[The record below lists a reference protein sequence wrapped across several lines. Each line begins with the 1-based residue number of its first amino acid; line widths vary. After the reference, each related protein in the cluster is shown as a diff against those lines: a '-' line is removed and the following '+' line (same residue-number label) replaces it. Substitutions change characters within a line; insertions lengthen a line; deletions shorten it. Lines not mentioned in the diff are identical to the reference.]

1 MDDSTTSSRTES
13 SGTTSTTIP
22 PVFDPSPA
30 PDGGFGHNVR
40 MLVASPLA
48 WILGIPLV
56 IMAIVAVVFAFWTRP
71 YYALAPGS
79 VRETTERVEVNGAD
93 VFLPRG
99 EIGFVTVSL
108 VERVTMWEYIRAS
121 LDESVDLVPEEVI
134 NGDGTAEEKREE
146 DRRRMQDS
154 KDDATVVALE
164 YLGYEV
170 PRVGLGVEVAGL
182 IECMPA
188 EGVLVTGDLIL
199 SVDNEP
205 TPLRIDLVNILGDKE
220 PGDSVELRV
229 DRITDGSIELVTL
242 DLGRSD
248 DPCLPAPEGEAGEA
262 GAEGQPEP
270 EPEPLRPMLGISLAQ
285 ADLVDFDLPIDVQI
299 DSDRVGGPSAGLAFT
314 LAIMDVLT
322 EGELTGDTQVATTG
336 TINLNGDVGPVG
348 GVKQKT
354 VAARD
359 AGTDLFLVPMNEE
372 ADSKRI
378 AGDSMVVVGVEN
390 LSDALTVL
398 SEFGGN
404 GLEVAADALAEI
416 EANQ

>member
-1 MDDSTTSSRTES
+1 
-13 SGTTSTTIP
+13 
-22 PVFDPSPA
+22 
-30 PDGGFGHNVR
+30 